1 MFCDMHEL
9 ITDTLAPKISVIA
22 INVTL
27 FARLS
32 YTSTIRYEKDTNIT

>member
-22 INVTL
+22 INVT
-27 FARLS
+27 FARQS

>member
-27 FARLS
+27 FARQS
-32 YTSTIRYEKDTNIT
+32 YISTIRYEKDTNIT